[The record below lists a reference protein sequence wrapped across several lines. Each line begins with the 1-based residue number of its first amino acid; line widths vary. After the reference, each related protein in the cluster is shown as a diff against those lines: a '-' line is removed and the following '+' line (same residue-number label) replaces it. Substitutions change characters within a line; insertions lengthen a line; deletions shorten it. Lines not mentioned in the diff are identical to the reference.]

1 MLKYEG
7 FLFHIPPPPKKM
19 SIYVISFLLSFNSI
33 L

>member
-7 FLFHIPPPPKKM
+7 FLFHTPPKKM

>member
-7 FLFHIPPPPKKM
+7 FLFHIPPPKKM